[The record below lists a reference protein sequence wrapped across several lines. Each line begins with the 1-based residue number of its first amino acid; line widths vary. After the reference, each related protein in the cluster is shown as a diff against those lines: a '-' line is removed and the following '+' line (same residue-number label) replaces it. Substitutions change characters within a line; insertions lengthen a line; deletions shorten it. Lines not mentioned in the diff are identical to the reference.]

1 MHARIHGSR
10 LGAQTGAKG
19 KTYANLTSLDAKRWL
34 TAFIF
39 AAQDYNWHQCFL
51 NAPPGLGCSRKRA
64 NEAFIFL
71 ALYASLS
78 LFLPPILHKAVG
90 IPGLITVGWNSI
102 FTFFGMLLELLS
114 LWSYR
119 QEDRASAPE
128 REKNGHAAAPP
139 APGDGAAAGA
149 GAGAGAGSAP
159 ATSTV

>member
-1 MHARIHGSR
+1 MKR
-10 LGAQTGAKG
+10 L
-19 KTYANLTSLDAKRWL
+19 SFWR
-34 TAFIF
+34 
-39 AAQDYNWHQCFL
+39 CM
-51 NAPPGLGCSRKRA
+51 
-64 NEAFIFL
+64 
-71 ALYASLS
+71 SLS
-78 LFLPPILHKAVG
+78 LPPILHKAVG

-149 GAGAGAGSAP
+149 GAGSAP